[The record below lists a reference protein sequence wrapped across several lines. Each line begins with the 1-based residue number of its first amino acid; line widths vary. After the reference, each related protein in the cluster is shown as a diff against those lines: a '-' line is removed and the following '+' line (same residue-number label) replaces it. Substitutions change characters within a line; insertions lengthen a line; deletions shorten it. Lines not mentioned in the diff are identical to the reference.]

1 MASLDA
7 AALHRDAIVVD
18 GHSDVFCDVALRRLR
33 GETNVL
39 SRLHL
44 PAWREGGVNVVVTAL
59 YVEEEHKPDR
69 ALRRAVTLL
78 GAALDDIAET
88 PEVTFC
94 TTRDEIDAAVAR
106 GQIAFV
112 LAIEGG
118 ECIQDGV
125 ESLSVFH
132 RLGLRV
138 LSLTWNQRN
147 MLAEGVGDE
156 RANAGLTELGRRMVK
171 RANQLGILMDVSHL
185 TVASFWDLL
194 EVADGPVI
202 ATHSNARKRRNHRRN
217 LDDDQILALAATGG
231 TIGINFVADFVHDD
245 QHAAT
250 IAHLVGHIDHIVEL
264 VGTEHVALG
273 PDYVDYLPA
282 SQFGLGDHLPYP
294 QELETIRLLP
304 RLTEAL
310 VAHGYSEAA
319 IRGMLGENFLRVLT
333 HVIG

>member
-1 MASLDA
+1 MTDSDA
-7 AALHRDAIVVD
+7 AALHRDALVVD

-44 PAWREGGVNVVVTAL
+44 PTWREGGVNVVVTAL

-88 PEVTFC
+88 PDVAFC
-94 TTRDEIDAAVAR
+94 TTRAEIDAAVAR
-106 GQIAFV
+106 GQVAFV
-112 LAIEGG
+112 LGIEGG
-118 ECIQDGV
+118 ECVQDGV
-125 ESLSVFH
+125 ESLRVFH
-132 RLGLRV
+132 QLGLRV
-138 LSLTWNQRN
+138 LGLTWNQRN

-156 RANAGLTELGRRMVK
+156 RANAGLTELGRRMVGK
-171 RANQLGILMDVSHL
+171 ANQLGILLDVSHL

-194 EVADGPVI
+194 AVAEGPVI
-202 ATHSNARKRRNHRRN
+202 ASHSNARVICGHRRN
-217 LDDDQILALAATGG
+217 LHDDQIKALAATGG
-231 TIGINFVADFVHDD
+231 TIGINFVGDFVHDEG
-245 QHAAT
+245 HKAS
-250 IAHLVGHIDHIVEL
+250 IAHLLSHIDHITGL
-264 VGTEHVALG
+264 VGTEHIALG
-273 PDYVDYLPA
+273 PDYVDYLPP

-294 QELETIRLLP
+294 QGLETIRLLP

-319 IRGMLGENFLRVLT
+319 IRGILGENFLRVLT
-333 HVIG
+333 RVTG

>member
-1 MASLDA
+1 MADSA
-7 AALHRDAIVVD
+7 AALHRDALVVD

-33 GETNVL
+33 GETEVL
-39 SRLHL
+39 RRCHL
-44 PAWREGGVNVVVTAL
+44 PAWREGGVSVVVTAL
-59 YVEEEHKPDR
+59 FVEEEHKPDR

-88 PEVTFC
+88 PEVAFC
-94 TTRDEIDAAVAR
+94 TTRAEIDAAVAR
-106 GQIAFV
+106 GQVAFV

-118 ECIQDGV
+118 ECIQDGI
-125 ESLSVFH
+125 ESLSLFH

-147 MLAEGVGDE
+147 LLAEGVADE
-156 RANAGLTELGRRMVK
+156 RSNAGLTALGRRMVE
-171 RANQLGILMDVSHL
+171 RANQLGILLDVSHL

-194 EVADGPVI
+194 AVSTGPVI
-202 ATHSNARKRRNHRRN
+202 ASHSNARARRNHRRN
-217 LDDDQILALAATGG
+217 LDDEQIKALAATGG

-245 QHAAT
+245 EHAT
-250 IAHLVGHIDHIVEL
+250 TTAHLLGHIDHIAGL
-264 VGTEHVALG
+264 VGTEHIALG
-273 PDYVDYLPA
+273 PDYVDYLPP
-282 SQFGLGDHLPYP
+282 SQFGMSEHLPYP
-294 QELETIRLLP
+294 QGLETIRLLP

-333 HVIG
+333 SVTG